1 MSSNMMYTA
10 VSGLDTFKEAMS
22 VVSNNIANSN
32 TTGFKAQTSDFGDL
46 VSGYLSTVYPNGTA
60 DGSGSAILATT
71 ADQSTGAEITTNV
84 WSDCMIQG
92 AGYFKVHNLSNTVD
106 YYTRDGSFEVD
117 KTGYLTDMNGNQV
130 LDTADK
136 AIQIPKTQTST
147 GNGYATYSIDQYGNV
162 VGTTS
167 VGGQDTLGTIGVT
180 TFSNPN
186 GMNSTGNNLLL
197 AGPNAGTA
205 TVQAPGAT
213 TGQAGTLIAGALEQS
228 NVDLTKQ
235 MVNLITYQADFQANS
250 KSIST
255 GNTLLQTVVNLIAG

>member
-10 VSGLDTFKEAMS
+10 VSGLDTFNEAMS

-32 TTGFKAQTSDFGDL
+32 TTAYKAQTVDFGNL
-46 VSGYLSTVYPNGTA
+46 VSGYLPTIYPNNTA
-60 DGSGSAILATT
+60 DGSGTAILNTSS
-71 ADQSTGAEITTNV
+71 DQNTGSEMTTNV
-84 WSDCMIQG
+84 WSNLMIQG
-92 AGYFKVHNLSNTVD
+92 NGFFEVQNTKNNAD
-106 YYTRDGSFEVD
+106 YYTRDGSFEINA
-117 KTGYLTDMNGNQV
+117 TGYLTDMNGNNV
-130 LDTADK
+130 LDTAGN
-136 AIQIPKTQTST
+136 AIQVEADPT
-147 GNGYATYSIDQYGNV
+147 NPVYSNYSVDQFGDV

-167 VGGQDTLGTIGVT
+167 TGTQATLGQIGVT

-186 GMNSTGNNLLL
+186 GMISVGNNQLLT
-197 AGPNAGTA
+197 GPNSGIGV
-205 TVQAPGAT
+205 VQAAGSGA
-213 TGQAGTLIAGALEQS
+213 AGSIISGALEGS